1 MDSAQQLNLQE
12 LLKWGIS
19 NATKSEDPTI
29 DKPDLEKLDPKWVD
43 IILGKPDAARMKDAM
58 AVIAD
63 SSKNIEDRLLAFD
76 ELELLVES
84 IDNANDL
91 KPCNLWKPLLAQ
103 FQDPSED
110 IRVFAAWVTAT
121 AIQNNPDAT
130 KDWSDANGF
139 EVLEK
144 AVQSETS
151 EKVVAKAVNIV
162 SALVNMSNDHIA
174 TLHARGI
181 LAKLAAHLH
190 HRPRHAASKRLF
202 HVFRNAI
209 DAVPNLAVLFS
220 APGWLDGVVDIHIR
234 CTTEDVD
241 YLEKCLAF
249 IVACSLAK
257 PSAGT
262 APSLKKSVYRE
273 LLDVALNPP
282 GDDAEAMDQEV
293 VDQLRTLAA

>member
-1 MDSAQQLNLQE
+1 MNSAQQLNLQE

-19 NATKSEDPTI
+19 NATKAEDPTI

-63 SSKNIEDRLLAFD
+63 SSKHMEDRLLAFD

-91 KPCNLWKPLLAQ
+91 KPCNLWRPLLAQ

-130 KDWSDANGF
+130 KDWVDANGF

-151 EKVVAKAVNIV
+151 DKVVAKAVNIV
-162 SALVNMSNDHIA
+162 SALVNLSNDH
-174 TLHARGI
+174 
-181 LAKLAAHLH
+181 
-190 HRPRHAASKRLF
+190 RLF

-257 PSAGT
+257 PSGGT

-282 GDDAEAMDQEV
+282 GDDSEAMDQEV
-293 VDQLRTLAA
+293 VDQLRSLAA